1 MGAAGDNRGH
11 MDLSIPDPWAKVT
24 VKPYDI
30 ATLLGRKHLNTGN
43 FTQLSLTISRS
54 SLINCHS
61 RALNFLLGAHYER
74 KDSVPGYERFEE
86 SDPLRQRAWS

>member
-11 MDLSIPDPWAKVT
+11 MDLSIPDPRAKVT

-30 ATLLGRKHLNTGN
+30 ATLLGRKHLNTDN
-43 FTQLSLTISRS
+43 FTLLSLTLSHC

-61 RALNFLLGAHYER
+61 GALTFLLGAYCER
-74 KDSVPGYERFEE
+74 KDSVSGYE
-86 SDPLRQRAWS
+86 